1 MFQLKTKSFFS
12 LLLMLSLLFSCSKT
26 EESSID
32 SSTENETTD
41 ETISKKP
48 NILLVIADDMGLDA
62 CPGYSIGTEKPTMP
76 TLENLINTG
85 ITFNNV
91 WSNPTC
97 SPTRAT
103 LLTGKYG
110 FRTNVMKVDD
120 VLSTSE
126 TSIQKYLNQNLGN
139 EYSNAVIGKWHL
151 SKDNNHPNQMGID
164 YYAGS
169 LSGTLKDYNSWS
181 LNINGETSIST
192 IYNTT
197 KYTDLAIDWVKN
209 QTKPWFLWLAYTAP
223 HEPFHLP
230 PTNLH
235 TQGNLP
241 TDEASISANP
251 LPYYLAMLEAMDSEM
266 GRLINSLS
274 SEEKENTIIIFIG
287 DNGTPN
293 EVAQE
298 YNSHRVKGSLY
309 QGGINVPM
317 VISGKNVTRIKDTE
331 DALINI
337 TDLYATIA
345 NIAGVNVSTINDS
358 YSFHELLTTSGEG
371 KRAYTYSE
379 IEMDSGLVSKT
390 IRNKTHKYILFD
402 DGTES
407 LFNLNEAPLETKDL
421 LRANNL
427 PLSENDSKIKDEL
440 VKKLAEIH
448 P

>member
-76 TLENLINTG
+76 TLTDLINSG

-126 TSIQKYLNQNLGN
+126 TSIQKYLNRNLGN

-241 TDEASISANP
+241 TDEASINANP

-293 EVAQE
+293 EVAQG
-298 YNSHRVKGSLY
+298 YNSKRVKGSLY

-337 TDLYATIA
+337 TDLYATTA

-427 PLSENDSKIKDEL
+427 PLSESDSKIKDEL
-440 VKKLAEIH
+440 VKKLAEIN

>member
-126 TSIQKYLNQNLGN
+126 TSIQKYLNQNLGD

-241 TDEASISANP
+241 TDEASINANP

-358 YSFHELLTTSGEG
+358 NSFHELLTTSGEG

>member
-1 MFQLKTKSFFS
+1 M
-12 LLLMLSLLFSCSKT
+12 
-26 EESSID
+26 
-32 SSTENETTD
+32 
-41 ETISKKP
+41 
-48 NILLVIADDMGLDA
+48 
-62 CPGYSIGTEKPTMP
+62 
-76 TLENLINTG
+76 ENLINTG

-139 EYSNAVIGKWHL
+139 EYSNAVIRKWHL

-251 LPYYLAMLEAMDSEM
+251 LPYYLAMLKAMDSEM
-266 GRLINSLS
+266 GRLISSLS

-358 YSFHELLTTSGEG
+358 NSFHELLTTSGEG